1 MKRKLVFVYMLVLAL
16 MIQPVAHGD
25 TGEVMLITDLTDL
38 FEAIEAIKM
47 EVLSDGERGVFEY
60 TVTGTESIDGKEC
73 WVVDVGIGEVDDPD
87 GFTIWVEKSSGETL
101 QAEVDGDTL
110 QGESADRLGSI
121 TLNSFR
127 SLVYGYWKSYD
138 YVGLM
143 EEAEAGNG
151 EVTKL
156 GSRVETFG
164 ETELETYGLRF
175 DGKIGGEDLVVENWY
190 APMPYGG
197 IITSLSLNV
206 SEDDIVHEVDF
217 ELKSINLV
225 DDQEIPSDFTDLVS
239 GESDTGDD
247 DTGDTDTGSDT
258 GTDDETDS
266 GDETGDYT
274 GDDSD
279 TSGGGIPGYPV
290 SSLIMGGVLLVL
302 LYTRKSSLTL

>member
-1 MKRKLVFVYMLVLAL
+1 MFVSLLVLTL
-16 MIQPVAHGD
+16 MIQPLAIGD

-38 FEAIEAIKM
+38 FEAIEGIEM
-47 EVLSDGERGVFEY
+47 EMVSDGERGVFEY
-60 TVTGTESIDGKEC
+60 TVTDTESIDGKEC
-73 WVVDVGIGEVDDPD
+73 WVVDVGMGEVDNPD

-101 QAEVDGDTL
+101 QAKVDGDTL
-110 QGESADRLGSI
+110 QGESAERLGSL

-138 YVGLM
+138 YVGLL

-156 GSRVETFG
+156 GSRVETVG

-175 DGKIGGEDLVVENWY
+175 DGKIGAEDLVVEIWY

-197 IITSLSLNV
+197 ILTMLSLNA
-206 SEDDIVHEVDF
+206 SEGDVMHEVDF

-225 DDQEIPSDFTDLVS
+225 DTQEVPSGFKDLVS
-239 GESDTGDD
+239 GESGTGDDSGDTGTGSETDTGTGDETGTSDETDD
-247 DTGDTDTGSDT
+247 DTGD
-258 GTDDETDS
+258 DS
-266 GDETGDYT
+266 Y
-274 GDDSD
+274 

-290 SSLIMGGVLLVL
+290 SSLMLGVVLLVL
-302 LYTRKSSLTL
+302 LYTHKRHFTL